1 MLGYRQHAPPDRRA
15 RKRVRMRRAVAVLLT
30 RPAARPGLGGGGRRP
45 FLIIE
50 LVIRNNFGLF
60 KFELDFQN
68 LVENKVKLKF

>member
-1 MLGYRQHAPPDRRA
+1 MLGYWQHAPPDRRA
-15 RKRVRMRRAVAVLLT
+15 RKRACMRRAVAVLLT
-30 RPAARPGLGGGGRRP
+30 RPAARPGLGGGRRGP

-50 LVIRNNFGLF
+50 LVQNNFGLF